1 MAAHK
6 REDDVGDGDVE
17 DGGDEEGYEET
28 LRRRQRVQL
37 GVVE

>member
-6 REDDVGDGDVE
+6 GEDDVGDGDVE

>member
-1 MAAHK
+1 VAAHK
-6 REDDVGDGDVE
+6 GEDDVGDGDVE